1 MEIDQISTICLISLY
16 LAIGWK
22 LLKTSGKI
30 LLCKLIA
37 SESCYAFS
45 RTSLRESVM
54 DGSNPNSKSLELLQK
69 CNILFGAMLLLKQ
82 NKESNSSA
90 IFRIKSLNKITHLP
104 PKTKIMHNNWSSR
117 EKMLWQ
123 KFYHILLI
131 WMTIFQFQYMNHTSS
146 KEKHI
151 MPNCN
156 QLVTIPART
165 SLLPNCNQLVYQ
177 TDCIKPSIQGFPR
190 VSKLIHGQNLNM
202 VSWCETK

>member
-1 MEIDQISTICLISLY
+1 MLSVVHHCVKVSWMAPTPILNHWNCYKNAIYCL
-16 LAIGWK
+16 
-22 LLKTSGKI
+22 
-30 LLCKLIA
+30 
-37 SESCYAFS
+37 
-45 RTSLRESVM
+45 V
-54 DGSNPNSKSLELLQK
+54 P
-69 CNILFGAMLLLKQ
+69 MLLLKQ

-104 PKTKIMHNNWSSR
+104 PKTKIMYNNWSSR
-117 EKMLWQ
+117 EKMPWQ

-146 KEKHI
+146 KEKKI

-190 VSKLIHGQNLNM
+190 VSKLIHGLNLNM